1 LWKEVT
7 SYLEH
12 LVAMHLD
19 GDGTKWVVKPN
30 QFQIG
35 ALSYSY
41 WGQIY
46 PEESPFENTF
56 AIGFAVAK
64 KFKWGKAKNRK
75 SALSEKLNAPSV
87 VLYTTKFRKGLEDMD
102 PDSVFL
108 RRYLSANFDLLGRER
123 DALEELGV
131 NVGDH
136 EGDPNEGGGT
146 EIVLDSSISTI
157 SDYFAE
163 QDRDSGLVQLYS
175 KIWTIEDFLSDGA
188 ISPEICGQ
196 FETELSL
203 LLNLF
208 ANSIK
213 DVSDFALAAGTNAET
228 IHKQRD
234 QARRMSKLL
243 REKKKQ
249 AEAKKPLDPAGRAD
263 LKAYGESLGLKK
275 YQIDSVLTRKAK
287 KTAG

>member
-1 LWKEVT
+1 
-7 SYLEH
+7 
-12 LVAMHLD
+12 M
-19 GDGTKWVVKPN
+19 
-30 QFQIG
+30 
-35 ALSYSY
+35 
-41 WGQIY
+41 
-46 PEESPFENTF
+46 
-56 AIGFAVAK
+56 
-64 KFKWGKAKNRK
+64 
-75 SALSEKLNAPSV
+75 
-87 VLYTTKFRKGLEDMD
+87 
-102 PDSVFL
+102 
-108 RRYLSANFDLLGRER
+108 
-123 DALEELGV
+123 
-131 NVGDH
+131 
-136 EGDPNEGGGT
+136 
-146 EIVLDSSISTI
+146 
-157 SDYFAE
+157 
-163 QDRDSGLVQLYS
+163 
-175 KIWTIEDFLSDGA
+175 SDGA